1 MLAERLNKVIGK
13 MVSEYQN
20 AFIKGRQ
27 ITDATLIANEI
38 LDWQQKNGEAGLLF
52 KPDVE
57 KILTK

>member
-57 KILTK
+57 KLLTK